1 LFSFSRSLSYIH
13 IFVDNSNLFI
23 GAQLG
28 QGINGQQ
35 DAATRINVANLVKII
50 EKDKRIRS
58 IKTRIVGGS
67 TPPRNARVWTEW
79 KKCDYI
85 CLLGERSFTN
95 KV

>member
-1 LFSFSRSLSYIH
+1 MFSSSRSLSYIH

-23 GAQLG
+23 GSQLG
-28 QGINGQQ
+28 QGKNGQQ
-35 DAATRINVANLVKII
+35 NASTRINIANLVKII

-79 KKCDYI
+79 EKCNYT
-85 CLLGERSFTN
+85 CLLGERSFSN